1 MINELR
7 RLMDLED
14 KTYLIT
20 AAPECS
26 LEDSKFGSVIAAVKF
41 DALFVQFYNN
51 NKCSASN
58 LESFNYEQWTGYLNG
73 NILQGTFPT
82 ANANTKI
89 YIGLPAS
96 PGGTAPGYSAD
107 FLSKTDVQKL
117 VFAYSNDDQ
126 FGGVML
132 WEATGATNEVSD
144 GVSYDAWVKTSCLD
158 AYTPPVTSTS
168 TAVTSTTT

>member
-1 MINELR
+1 MVNELR
-7 RLMDLED
+7 KLMDRED

-20 AAPECS
+20 AAPECG
-26 LEDSKFGSVIAAVKF
+26 LEDSKFGSVIEAVKF

-51 NKCSASN
+51 NNCSASN
-58 LESFNYEQWTGYLNG
+58 HETFNYEQWTSYLNG
-73 NILQGTFPT
+73 NILQGTSPT

-107 FLSKTDVQKL
+107 FLSQADVQKL
-117 VFAYSNDDQ
+117 VFANSNDDQ

-132 WEATGATNEVSD
+132 WEATGATNEVD
-144 GVSYDAWVKTSCLD
+144 NGVSYDVWVKTSCLD
-158 AYTPPVTSTS
+158 AYTPPVTTM
-168 TAVTSTTT
+168 TSTTT